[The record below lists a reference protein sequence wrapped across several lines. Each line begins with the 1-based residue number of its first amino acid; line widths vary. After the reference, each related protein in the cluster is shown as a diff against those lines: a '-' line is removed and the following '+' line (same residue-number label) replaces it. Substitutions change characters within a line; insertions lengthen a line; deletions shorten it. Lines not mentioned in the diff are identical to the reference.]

1 MKIEIKGPFTR
12 LVGDASL
19 VQNSKTPYT
28 VEFTFDGVWDGFA
41 KTALFEAGGASI
53 AVVLTDDCC
62 TIPADCL
69 KRAGVRLQAQ
79 RATSASL
86 RDGA

>member
-28 VEFTFDGVWDGFA
+28 VEFTFDGAWDGFA
-41 KTALFEAGGASI
+41 KTEIG
-53 AVVLTDDCC
+53 
-62 TIPADCL
+62 
-69 KRAGVRLQAQ
+69 RAHV
-79 RATSASL
+79 
-86 RDGA
+86 

>member
-41 KTALFEAGGASI
+41 KTALFEAGGPALPLSSPTT
-53 AVVLTDDCC
+53 AVPFPLT
-62 TIPADCL
+62 A
-69 KRAGVRLQAQ
+69 
-79 RATSASL
+79 
-86 RDGA
+86 